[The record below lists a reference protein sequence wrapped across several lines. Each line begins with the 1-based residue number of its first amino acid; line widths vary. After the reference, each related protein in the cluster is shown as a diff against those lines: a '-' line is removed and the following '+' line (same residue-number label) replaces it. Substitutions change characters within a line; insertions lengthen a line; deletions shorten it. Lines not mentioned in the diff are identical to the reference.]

1 MPIIYVNNNYF
12 SEQNHNMAYIMGFFA
27 ADGNISKTGN
37 RIQSQLSI
45 KDKSQLEMIHNEIG
59 GCDVYEYLSNGYKS
73 CGWHCYSAQIKKDL
87 ANYGIIPN
95 KTGTLKIPKNLNKK
109 YWKDFIRGYFDGDGS
124 IFKDNGGIRLSITSA
139 NKEILEDINNY
150 FKENHIK
157 PSSILPDH
165 TNVCIK
171 FRSQASI
178 DIYNLLYYDNC
189 LCLQRKK
196 EKYIELM
203 KEKYN
208 STRLRNF
215 PKEVE
220 EIC

>member
-1 MPIIYVNNNYF
+1 MPIIYVKNNYF

-27 ADGNISKTGN
+27 ADGNISKNGN

-95 KTGTLKIPKNLNKK
+95 KTGTLKIPKNLNKE

-150 FKENHIK
+150 FKENNIK

-178 DIYNLLYYDNC
+178 DIYNLLYYDSC

>member
-1 MPIIYVNNNYF
+1 
-12 SEQNHNMAYIMGFFA
+12 MGFFA
-27 ADGNISKTGN
+27 ADGNISKNGN

-95 KTGTLKIPKNLNKK
+95 KTGTLKIPKNLNKE

-150 FKENHIK
+150 FKENNIK

-178 DIYNLLYYDNC
+178 DIYNLLYYDSC

>member
-1 MPIIYVNNNYF
+1 MPIYVNTNYF
-12 SEQNHNMAYIMGFFA
+12 SKQNSNMAYIMGFIA
-27 ADGNISKTGN
+27 ADGNISKNGN

-45 KDKSQLEMIHNEIG
+45 KDKEQLIMIQSEIG
-59 GCDVYEYLSNGYKS
+59 GCEVYEYNSNGHLS
-73 CGWHCYSAQIKKDL
+73 CGWYCYSSQIKKDL
-87 ANYGIIPN
+87 AKYGIIPC
-95 KTGTLKIPKNLNKK
+95 KTGKLSLPKNLNKK

-124 IFKDNGGIRLSITSA
+124 ICKDGSSFRLTITSL
-139 NKEILEDINNY
+139 NKEILADINNY
-150 FKENHIK
+150 FKENNIE
-157 PSSILPDH
+157 PSNIYKDH
-165 TNVCIK
+165 NNACIK

-189 LCLQRKK
+189 LCLKRKK
-196 EKYIELM
+196 EKFLKLI
-203 KEKYN
+203 KEKYD